1 MNYKLAFKI
10 FFLIFIIISK
20 VNSNE
25 IKFDSNNIK
34 ILENGNIITALNVK
48 AFIPEEKIEIEGDK
62 SIYNKTLSE
71 LTVEKNVKFFVK

>member
-25 IKFDSNNIK
+25 IKFDSENIK
-34 ILENGNIITALNVK
+34 ILENGNIITAMVN
-48 AFIPEEKIEIEGDK
+48 AHQG
-62 SIYNKTLSE
+62 
-71 LTVEKNVKFFVK
+71 